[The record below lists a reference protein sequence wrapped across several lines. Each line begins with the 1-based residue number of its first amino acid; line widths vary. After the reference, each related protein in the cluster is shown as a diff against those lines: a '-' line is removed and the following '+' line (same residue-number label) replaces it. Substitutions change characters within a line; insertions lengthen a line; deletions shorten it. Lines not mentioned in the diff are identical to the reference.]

1 MSELKCFSDFNEM
14 ENNNY
19 NYTNDYYFSPAYLTK
34 GAKTVYENKGVM
46 LEPEVRFLGEF

>member
-19 NYTNDYYFSPAYLTK
+19 NYTNDYYFSPDLIRK
-34 GAKTVYENKGVM
+34 LFKEMCNK
-46 LEPEVRFLGEF
+46 LGWA